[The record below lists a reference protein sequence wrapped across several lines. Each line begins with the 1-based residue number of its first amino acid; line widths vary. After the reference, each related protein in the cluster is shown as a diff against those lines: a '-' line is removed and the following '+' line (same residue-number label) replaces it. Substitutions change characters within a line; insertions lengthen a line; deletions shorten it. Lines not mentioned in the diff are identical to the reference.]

1 MKIPPFFD
9 YEKEFNDLYRYFEEA
24 IRRGDL
30 HGDDFDRVGSV
41 LSEVYKL
48 KEPASIS
55 EIYYDLKND
64 EERVQFLADFKCAV
78 DQSRGSSEMT
88 DQEIALMVEL
98 YRYV

>member
-30 HGDDFDRVGSV
+30 NGDDFDRVDSV

-64 EERVQFLADFKCAV
+64 EERVQFLGDFKHAV
-78 DQSRGSSEMT
+78 DLSKDASEIS
-88 DQEIALMVEL
+88 DQDIANMIEL
-98 YRYV
+98 FRYE